1 MPVPESVP
9 VWLSKLGDPLG
20 PIPMPDVLRHC
31 VYYPAAGLDGDPVK
45 YLGRYFQS
53 FVYVDYGVGEQRVL
67 NDLPNF
73 RGYDQIS
80 NRQVC
85 QDELVPQGWQP
96 RKSRRE
102 HGTPKRNASFM
113 PSKPPF
119 AIWAVYDRKPEVCPE
134 HGPKRFSLLYIGGDG
149 AETFHAL
156 FYSHQVSP
164 AVVALIQPGR
174 DFSDPIFFEIG
185 ESDDVFEYI
194 GIPTD
199 FDNPNHVFARL
210 VRENP
215 AGQPSHL
222 LYGGWGDGE
231 SYRDAPWP
239 EYRTAGLILHGRLR
253 LFARQLAPVDV
264 DEVDDLRF
272 R

>member
-1 MPVPESVP
+1 MPVRESVP

-20 PIPMPDVLRHC
+20 PIPMPDVLRQC
-31 VYYPAAGLDGDPVK
+31 VYYPSAGLDGDPVK

-53 FVYVDYGVGEQRVL
+53 FVYVDYGVGEQLVL

-85 QDELVPQGWQP
+85 EDELVPQGWQP
-96 RKSRRE
+96 PKLRRE
-102 HGTPKRNASFM
+102 DGNPKRNASFI
-113 PSKPPF
+113 KPPF
-119 AIWAVYDRKPEVCPE
+119 AIWAVYDRKPEVCSE
-134 HGPKRFSLLYIGGDG
+134 HGPKRFSLLYIGGEG
-149 AETFHAL
+149 AATYHAL

-164 AVVALIQPGR
+164 AVVALIQPGTG
-174 DFSDPIFFEIG
+174 FG
-185 ESDDVFEYI
+185 
-194 GIPTD
+194 GNWTD
-199 FDNPNHVFARL
+199 FRDPNQILARL

>member
-53 FVYVDYGVGEQRVL
+53 FVYVDYGVGEQLVL

-80 NRQVC
+80 NRQVG

-96 RKSRRE
+96 
-102 HGTPKRNASFM
+102 PKLRPEDGDPTRNASFI
-113 PSKPPF
+113 KPPF
-119 AIWAVYDRKPEVCPE
+119 AIWAVYDRRPEVCSE
-134 HGPKRFSLLYIGGDG
+134 HGPQRFSLLYIGGEG
-149 AETFHAL
+149 AATFHAL
-156 FYSHQVSP
+156 FYSHQVAP
-164 AVVALIQPGR
+164 AVVALIQPGTGFGR
-174 DFSDPIFFEIG
+174 NW
-185 ESDDVFEYI
+185 
-194 GIPTD
+194 TD
-199 FDNPNHVFARL
+199 FENPNRVFARL

-215 AGQPSHL
+215 AGQPGHL
-222 LYGGWGDGE
+222 LYGGWSDGGC
-231 SYRDAPWP
+231 YRDAPWP

-264 DEVDDLRF
+264 VENR
-272 R
+272 